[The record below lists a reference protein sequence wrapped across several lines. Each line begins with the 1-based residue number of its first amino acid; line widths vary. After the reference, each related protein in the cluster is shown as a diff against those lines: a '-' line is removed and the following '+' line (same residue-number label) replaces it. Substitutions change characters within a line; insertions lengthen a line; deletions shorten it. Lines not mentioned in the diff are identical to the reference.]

1 MAAINKYGW
10 TRDMLLNTS
19 NKLNKAIN
27 LLVLNGG
34 YYMNIEWVNPKLV
47 DILLQTELASK
58 KELSIIERIDR

>member
-27 LLVLNGG
+27 LLVLNEG
-34 YYMNIEWVNPKLV
+34 YYMNIEWVNPKLG